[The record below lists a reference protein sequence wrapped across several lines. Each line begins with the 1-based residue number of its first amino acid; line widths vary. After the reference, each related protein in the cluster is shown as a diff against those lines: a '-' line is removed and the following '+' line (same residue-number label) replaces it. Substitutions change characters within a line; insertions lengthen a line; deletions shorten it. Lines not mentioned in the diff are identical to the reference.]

1 MKVISVFHFPDKI
14 GTSNCDMSS
23 QALWKLYN
31 NLQASI
37 EGSEGIFVSYK
48 YLYFI
53 YSQKKKTIVFPCCST
68 H

>member
-1 MKVISVFHFPDKI
+1 MQANEVISVFHFPDKI

-37 EGSEGIFVSYK
+37 EGSEGISDFC
-48 YLYFI
+48 LL
-53 YSQKKKTIVFPCCST
+53 
-68 H
+68 